1 MNASLI
7 LLAIFAALLAAAS
20 MGCDDAEGAG
30 PASVEADGDGMT
42 LTDALAARRSVRR
55 FKGDALSPEQ
65 IATLCW
71 AAQGVTDKRR
81 GFRAAPSA
89 GALYPLELYVVTAA
103 GVDHYDPKTGALTRH
118 LEGDLRPKLQ
128 AAALGQRF
136 VGDAPATFVLAAVIE
151 RTTAKYGRRAQRYV
165 WVEVG
170 HAAQNV
176 LLQAVALKL
185 GAVPVGAFDDAAV
198 AKALSLP
205 ANHAPALLIPTGA
218 PK

>member
-7 LLAIFAALLAAAS
+7 LLVIVAALLAAGP
-20 MGCDDAEGAG
+20 MGCDDAESAE
-30 PASVEADGDGMT
+30 PASARADGDGMT

-71 AAQGVTDKRR
+71 AAQGITDKRR

-103 GVDHYDPKTGALTRH
+103 GVDHYDPKTGALARH
-118 LEGDLRPKLQ
+118 LEGDVRPKLQ

-136 VGDAPATFVLAAVIE
+136 VGDAPATFVLTAVVE
-151 RTTAKYGRRAQRYV
+151 RTTAKYGRRAERYV

-185 GAVPVGAFDDAAV
+185 GAVPIGAFDDAAV

-205 ANHAPALLIPTGA
+205 ADHAPALLVPTGA

>member
-71 AAQGVTDKRR
+71 AAQGVTDKRM

-103 GVDHYDPKTGALTRH
+103 GVDHYEPKTGALVRH

-136 VGDAPATFVLAAVIE
+136 VDDAPATFVLATVIE
-151 RTTAKYGRRAQRYV
+151 RTAAKYGRRAQRYV
-165 WVEVG
+165 WMEVG
-170 HAAQNV
+170 HAAQNL

-205 ANHAPALLIPTGA
+205 ADHAPALLIPAGT